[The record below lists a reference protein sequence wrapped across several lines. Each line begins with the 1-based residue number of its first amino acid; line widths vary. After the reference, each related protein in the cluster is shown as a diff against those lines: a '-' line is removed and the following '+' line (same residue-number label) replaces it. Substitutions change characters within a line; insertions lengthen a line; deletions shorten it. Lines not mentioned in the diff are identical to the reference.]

1 MNPTYLA
8 ADFGGGSGRVIAGSL
23 RPEGKGYCLELK
35 EIHRFA
41 NRPVQMGDY
50 FVWDFPSLYADM
62 LEGFAK
68 AARQGLDV
76 VSVGIDT
83 WGVDFGLIDST
94 GQLAGMPM
102 CYRDTHTDGMPEIFA
117 REESPQAH
125 YAEAG
130 IQVLPI
136 NTLYRLM
143 AMKRADDP
151 RLDIARR
158 LLFTPDLLTYF
169 LTGHEINEYTIAS
182 TSEMLD
188 ARTRSWNEPLL
199 RRMGLRPEMMCPITM
214 PGTVVGNITPR
225 VAEATGLDSNV
236 KVVAVGSHDTASA
249 AFASPRNYTTDRAAF
264 LSSGTWSLLGV
275 ELDEPVLTEEARRAG
290 FSNEGGVGAKTLLLQ
305 NITGLWILQRLAAQW
320 RERGEDP
327 GWPALI
333 DEAEAAADTAV
344 IDVDDQRFSRPDAME
359 QTIAAYCR
367 ETSQPSPSTRGEYV
381 RCVCRSLAERYRK
394 AVEQVNTLLPRPLE
408 ALQIIGGG
416 SNNRLLNA
424 MTAEATGLK
433 VFAGPAEATAI
444 GNILLQAITAR
455 QISSKEQVT
464 DIRQL

>member
-8 ADFGGGSGRVIAGSL
+8 ADFGGGSGRVIAGTL
-23 RPEGKGYCLELK
+23 RPEGSGYCLEFR

-41 NRPVQMGDY
+41 NRPVQLGDY

-62 LEGFAK
+62 IEGLAK
-68 AARQGLDV
+68 AAREGLDV

-94 GQLAGMPM
+94 GQLAGMPV
-102 CYRDTHTDGMPEIFA
+102 CYRDTHTEGLPEIFA
-117 REESPQAH
+117 HEESPEAH
-125 YAEAG
+125 YSEAG

-136 NTLYRLM
+136 NTIYRLM

-151 RLDIARR
+151 KLDIARR

-169 LTGHEINEYTIAS
+169 LTGREINEYTIAS
-182 TSEMLD
+182 TSELLD
-188 ARTRSWNEPLL
+188 ARTRQWNEPLI
-199 RRMGLRPEMMCPITM
+199 RRMGLRPELFCPITM
-214 PGTVVGNITPR
+214 PGTVVGPITPR
-225 VAEATGLDSNV
+225 VAEATGLSSEV

-249 AFASPRNYTTDRAAF
+249 AFASPRNYAADRAAF

-275 ELDEPVLTEEARRAG
+275 ELDEPVLTDEARRAG
-290 FSNEGGVGAKTLLLQ
+290 FSNEGGVGGKTLLLQ
-305 NITGLWILQRLAAQW
+305 NITGLWILQRLAAEW

-327 GWPALI
+327 GWARLT
-333 DEAEAAADTAV
+333 DEAEAAADTAM
-344 IDVDDQRFSRPDAME
+344 IDVDDPRFSRPDAME
-359 QTIAAYCR
+359 RTIADYCR
-367 ETSQPSPSTRGEYV
+367 ATGQTAPSTRGEYV

-394 AVEQVNTLLPRPLE
+394 AVEQVNPLLLHPLE

-433 VFAGPAEATAI
+433 VYAGPSEATAI
-444 GNILLQAITAR
+444 GNIMLQAITAG
-455 QISSKEQVT
+455 QIKTKQEVT
-464 DIRQL
+464 AIRQL

>member
-1 MNPTYLA
+1 
-8 ADFGGGSGRVIAGSL
+8 
-23 RPEGKGYCLELK
+23 
-35 EIHRFA
+35 
-41 NRPVQMGDY
+41 
-50 FVWDFPSLYADM
+50 
-62 LEGFAK
+62 
-68 AARQGLDV
+68 
-76 VSVGIDT
+76 
-83 WGVDFGLIDST
+83 
-94 GQLAGMPM
+94 
-102 CYRDTHTDGMPEIFA
+102 
-117 REESPQAH
+117 
-125 YAEAG
+125 
-130 IQVLPI
+130 
-136 NTLYRLM
+136 M

-199 RRMGLRPEMMCPITM
+199 RRMGMRPEMMCPITM

-225 VAEATGLDSNV
+225 VAEATGLDSKV

-249 AFASPRNYTTDRAAF
+249 AFASPRNYATDRAAF

-327 GWPALI
+327 RMVKRTDRRSRGRCRHRRDRCRRPALLTPRRHGT
-333 DEAEAAADTAV
+333 DH
-344 IDVDDQRFSRPDAME
+344 SR
-359 QTIAAYCR
+359 
-367 ETSQPSPSTRGEYV
+367 
-381 RCVCRSLAERYRK
+381 
-394 AVEQVNTLLPRPLE
+394 LLPRNLPTVSVHTRRICQMRVPISRRTLP
-408 ALQIIGGG
+408 QG
-416 SNNRLLNA
+416 RR
-424 MTAEATGLK
+424 
-433 VFAGPAEATAI
+433 AGQHSPAPPARSAADHRRRIQQPPAQRHDSRGHRPESLCRIKAEATAI